1 MRYHFVGIGGSGL
14 SAIARVL
21 IERGHAVS
29 GSDESDSPMLQV
41 LAGLGA
47 QVSVGHL
54 AEHVAGA
61 EALVISSAIRSD
73 NPEVVAALQA
83 GVPVYRRSEFLGEL
97 TKGYKTIA
105 IAGTHGKTTTTG
117 LISFILAEAGLAPS
131 FVVGGV
137 LPDFGGANARAG
149 QGEFF
154 VIEADEY
161 DHAFL
166 GLVPWLEVITNIEH
180 DHPDCFPT
188 LADVQAA
195 FNAFLARLAPMG
207 WVVACGDASGV
218 LEAVRQAG
226 SRRVQVYGVDAPE
239 ADWTAAHWERSAE
252 GGSEFV
258 VLRRPARG
266 AEARAVG
273 RAVTR
278 LPGLHNIRNAL
289 AALCVADLCGVE
301 FAVAAGALAKFSGAG
316 RRFEVRAEARG
327 VVFVDDYA
335 HHPSEIRATLA
346 AAHDRFPGRSVWAVW
361 QPHTFSRTRTLQ
373 SEFAESFED
382 ADHVLVLPV
391 YRSRED
397 DDPSFSARTVVQAM
411 QHRDARYHEGESDA
425 VEDLLQRLGQH
436 EVLITLSA
444 GDGNR
449 VGERVM
455 QHLSHAAHSEDS
467 RADRA
472 GGHA

>member
-14 SAIARVL
+14 SALARVL
-21 IERGHAVS
+21 IERGHVVS
-29 GSDESDSPMLQV
+29 GSDESDSPMLAS
-41 LAGLGA
+41 LSTLGA
-47 QVSVGHL
+47 RVVVGHR
-54 AEHVAGA
+54 AEQVVGA
-61 EALVISSAIRSD
+61 EVVVISSAIRGD
-73 NPEVVAALQA
+73 NPEVVAALKV
-83 GVPVYRRSEFLGEL
+83 GLPVYKRSEFLGEL

-105 IAGTHGKTTTTG
+105 VAGTHGKTTTAG
-117 LISFILAEAGLAPS
+117 LISFILSEAGLAPS
-131 FVVGGV
+131 FVVGGL
-137 LPDFGGANARAG
+137 LPDLGGVNARAG

-166 GLVPWLEVITNIEH
+166 GLAPWLEVITNIEH
-180 DHPDCFPT
+180 DHPDFFPS

-195 FNAFLARLAPMG
+195 FSAFLARLAPMG

-218 LEAVRQAG
+218 LDLVHQGGA
-226 SRRVQVYGVDAPE
+226 RRVQVYGVDTPD
-239 ADWTAAHWERSAE
+239 ADWAAAHWERSLE

-266 AEARAVG
+266 AEARAFG

-278 LPGLHNIRNAL
+278 LSGLHNIRNAL

-316 RRFEVRAEARG
+316 RRFELRGEARG

-346 AAHDRFPGRSVWAVW
+346 AARDRFPGRAVWAVW
-361 QPHTFSRTRTLQ
+361 QPHTFSRTRALL
-373 SEFAESFED
+373 SGFAVSFED

-391 YRSRED
+391 FRSREE
-397 DDPSFSARTVVQAM
+397 DDPTFSARMVVETM
-411 QHRDARYHEGESDA
+411 QHRDARYLDEGRAA
-425 VEDLLQRLGQH
+425 VDDLMSRLGNH
-436 EVLITLSA
+436 DVLITLSA
-444 GDGNR
+444 GDGNQI
-449 VGERVM
+449 GEKVM
-455 QHLSHAAHSEDS
+455 QLLAEDARRGS
-467 RADRA
+467 AVLEPHGRPA
-472 GGHA
+472 

>member
-29 GSDESDSPMLQV
+29 GSDESDSPMLKT

-47 QVSVGHL
+47 RVSIGHK
-54 AEHVAGA
+54 AEHTAGA
-61 EALVISSAIRSD
+61 EALVISSAIRRD
-73 NPEVVAALQA
+73 NPEVVAALRA
-83 GVPVYRRSEFLGEL
+83 GVPVYKRSEFLGEL
-97 TKGYKTIA
+97 TQGYKTIA
-105 IAGTHGKTTTTG
+105 VAGTHGKTTTSG
-117 LISFILAEAGLAPS
+117 LISFILAEAGLSPS

-149 QGEFF
+149 KSEFF

-161 DHAFL
+161 DNAFL
-166 GLVPWLEVITNIEH
+166 GLVPWLEVVTNIEH
-180 DHPDCFPT
+180 DHPDFFPT
-188 LADVQAA
+188 LADVQAS
-195 FNAFLARLAPMG
+195 FNAFLSRLAPMG
-207 WVVACGDASGV
+207 WVVACGDANGV
-218 LEAVRQAG
+218 LEVVRRAG

-258 VLRRPARG
+258 VLRRPARNV
-266 AEARAVG
+266 EARAMG

-316 RRFEVRAEARG
+316 RRFEVRGEARG

-361 QPHTFSRTRTLQ
+361 QPHTFSRTKMLQ
-373 SEFAESFED
+373 SEFAEAFED
-382 ADHVLVLPV
+382 ADHVVVLPV

-397 DDPSFSARTVVQAM
+397 DDPSFSSRTVMQAM
-411 QHRDARYHEGESDA
+411 QHRDARYEDGESSA
-425 VEDLLQRLGQH
+425 VEGLLERLGQH
-436 EVLITLSA
+436 DVLITLSA

-449 VGERVM
+449 VGERVI
-455 QHLSHAAHSEDS
+455 QQLARATRSEDS
-467 RADRA
+467 GADRIA
-472 GGHA
+472 RRG

>member
-21 IERGHAVS
+21 IERGQAVT
-29 GSDESDSPMLQV
+29 GSDESDSPMLAT

-47 QVSVGHL
+47 RVAVGHR
-54 AEHVAGA
+54 ADQVVGA
-61 EALVISSAIRSD
+61 EVVIISSAVRGD
-73 NPEVVAALQA
+73 NPEVVAALRA
-83 GVPVYRRSEFLGEL
+83 GLPVYKRSEFLGEL

-105 IAGTHGKTTTTG
+105 VAGTHGKTTTAG
-117 LISFILAEAGLAPS
+117 LISYILNEAGLSPS

-137 LPDFGGANARAG
+137 LADLGGVNARAG
-149 QGEFF
+149 QGELF

-161 DHAFL
+161 DNAFL
-166 GLVPWLEVITNIEH
+166 GLTPWLEVITNIEH
-180 DHPDCFPT
+180 DHPDFFPT

-195 FNAFLARLAPMG
+195 FSAFLARLTPMG
-207 WVVACGDASGV
+207 WIVGCGDASGV
-218 LEAVRQAG
+218 VNLVRQG
-226 SRRVQVYGVDAPE
+226 GLKRIQVYGVDFPE
-239 ADWTAAHWERSAE
+239 ADWTAAHWERSPE
-252 GGSEFV
+252 GGSEFM

-266 AEARAVG
+266 AEARAFG

-346 AAHDRFPGRSVWAVW
+346 AARDRFPGRALWAVW
-361 QPHTFSRTRTLQ
+361 QPHTFSRTRALLT
-373 SEFAESFED
+373 EFAGSFED
-382 ADHVLVLPV
+382 ADHVVVLPV
-391 YRSRED
+391 FRSREA
-397 DDPSFSARTVVQAM
+397 DDPTFSAKRVVEAM
-411 QHRDARYHEGESDA
+411 QHREARYVEGSDAA
-425 VEDLLQRLGQH
+425 VEDLLARLGRH
-436 EVLITLSA
+436 DVLITLSA
-444 GDGNR
+444 GDGNQ
-449 VGERVM
+449 VGERVI
-455 QHLSHAAHSEDS
+455 S
-467 RADRA
+467 RLAEKIGQGETSPDGTGNTR
-472 GGHA
+472 

>member
-21 IERGHAVS
+21 IERGHVVT
-29 GSDESDSPMLQV
+29 GSDESDSPMLAS
-41 LAGLGA
+41 LSTLGA
-47 QVSVGHL
+47 RVAVGHR
-54 AEHVAGA
+54 AEQVVGA
-61 EALVISSAIRSD
+61 EVVVISSAIHGD
-73 NPEVVAALQA
+73 NPEVVAALMA
-83 GVPVYRRSEFLGEL
+83 GLPVYKRSEFLGEL

-105 IAGTHGKTTTTG
+105 VAGTHGKTTTAG
-117 LISFILAEAGLAPS
+117 LISYILSEAGLAPS
-131 FVVGGV
+131 FVVGGL
-137 LPDFGGANARAG
+137 LPDLGGVNARAG

-166 GLVPWLEVITNIEH
+166 GLAPWLEVITNIEH
-180 DHPDCFPT
+180 DHPDFFPS

-195 FNAFLARLAPMG
+195 FSAFLARLAPMG

-218 LEAVRQAG
+218 LDLVRQVGA
-226 SRRVQVYGVDAPE
+226 RRVQVYGVDTPD
-239 ADWTAAHWERSAE
+239 ADWAAAHWERSLE

-266 AEARAVG
+266 AEARAFG

-278 LPGLHNIRNAL
+278 LSGLHNIRNAL

-316 RRFEVRAEARG
+316 RRFELRGEARG

-346 AAHDRFPGRSVWAVW
+346 AARDRFPGRTVWAVW
-361 QPHTFSRTRTLQ
+361 QPHTFSRTRALL
-373 SEFAESFED
+373 SDFAVSFED

-391 YRSRED
+391 FRSREE
-397 DDPSFSARTVVQAM
+397 DDPTFSAKTVVETM
-411 QHRDARYHEGESDA
+411 QHRDASYLDEGRAA
-425 VEDLLQRLGQH
+425 VDDLMHRLGSH
-436 EVLITLSA
+436 DVLITLSA
-444 GDGNR
+444 GDGNQI
-449 VGERVM
+449 GERVM
-455 QHLSHAAHSEDS
+455 QRLAEDARHGSAVVEPPGRHA
-467 RADRA
+467 
-472 GGHA
+472 